1 MIARRSAGSCS
12 KVAIEG
18 KGNLPPVTDGAATP
32 LDPDLTL
39 DGTLGFEAVEIGPE
53 LARGRFDVED
63 RVRQPFG
70 IVHGGSF
77 AAIAESLASR
87 ATYGEVSGEGMV
99 AIGLS
104 NQTSFLRPVTDGHVE
119 SEARRRHRGRT
130 TWMWDVDH
138 TDAEGRLCAV
148 SRVTIA
154 VRPWPQDAPAA

>member
-1 MIARRSAGSCS
+1 M
-12 KVAIEG
+12 
-18 KGNLPPVTDGAATP
+18 TDGASQ
-32 LDPDLTL
+32 LDPAATL

-53 LARGRFDVED
+53 LARGRFAVED

-70 IVHGGSF
+70 IVHGGSY

-87 ATYGEVSGEGMV
+87 ATYEEVSGDGMIAV
-99 AIGLS
+99 GLS
-104 NQTSFLRPVTDGHVE
+104 NQTSFLRPVMGGSVQ

-138 TDAEGRLCAV
+138 VDEDGRLCAV

-154 VRPWPQDAPAA
+154 VRPGPAG